1 MNMEDAYHILKGC
14 IELDEDTQEAYDAAI
29 FNQNEYRIVVEQFYN
44 ETKTTIEMGQSSIVL
59 GELVRQFYN
68 ATHRQ
73 INDEIISLP
82 GSNFCKEI
90 GEVAN
95 VSIQKT
101 IEINQMTEEYATTQ
115 ISCNETINIS
125 YM

>member
-68 ATHRQ
+68 ATHRE
-73 INDEIISLP
+73 INNKIIDLP
-82 GSNFCKEI
+82 GAEFCQKI
-90 GEVAN
+90 GKVAN
-95 VSIQKT
+95 VVIQQT
-101 IEINQMTEEYATTQ
+101 IQINTMSEEFAVTQ
-115 ISCNETINIS
+115 LSCSETVNIS
-125 YM
+125 YA